1 MIYLLKEEKFGL
13 WRNIIPCRKVKVNC
27 YPKLVVNW
35 EVGTPISTLF
45 YVWLCGTQ
53 VTGMWSINFGF
64 RNKIMRD
71 SRWSSMPYSSSNL
84 FCRLFMLRLM
94 RRASFRCVFL
104 PKWDNIA
111 LCILHGYR
119 DVKNLKDWAMKRA
132 RPSKKVWG
140 SVLESNHG
148 PHIRARETRE
158 SQENEWWSLS
168 HWSTTYCRS
177 SSVFQLSNNRRKLG
191 RA

>member
-1 MIYLLKEEKFGL
+1 MTGASGSMRLVSYWWLYDLYLKLLINCTSGSVHVNLYLDFIRTYPQKVIDLLQGGKFGL
-13 WRNIIPCRKVKVNC
+13 WRNNIPCRKVKVNC

-94 RRASFRCVFL
+94 RRASFRCFFFL
-104 PKWDNIA
+104 
-111 LCILHGYR
+111 
-119 DVKNLKDWAMKRA
+119 
-132 RPSKKVWG
+132 
-140 SVLESNHG
+140 
-148 PHIRARETRE
+148 
-158 SQENEWWSLS
+158 NEII
-168 HWSTTYCRS
+168 
-177 SSVFQLSNNRRKLG
+177 
-191 RA
+191 